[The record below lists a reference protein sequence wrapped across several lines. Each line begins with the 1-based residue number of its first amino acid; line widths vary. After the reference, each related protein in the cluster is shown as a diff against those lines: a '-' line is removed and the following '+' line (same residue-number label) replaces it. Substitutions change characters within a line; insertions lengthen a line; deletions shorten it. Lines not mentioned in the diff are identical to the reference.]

1 MPGRQAHGRPLLAN
15 PNKKRKSGSS
25 GGKAKGNGSAS
36 GSGGAPLSS
45 RTSGGAPR
53 TRQGGRVDVM
63 ALAEKQITEGRV
75 KGVRTRDLQIERD
88 TKRRRGDDDDDEDED
103 EDDDD
108 DDQGGAS
115 KRRRPNNDSGDDSA
129 NEIHSDSEGNEWREG
144 VGADD
149 DDSEID
155 SDEAFGDSDD
165 EMFDAFSFRGSTNK
179 QKKPKKAKKAKKSS
193 DEFDG
198 FDNPSD
204 YSDEDVG
211 DDGGELGDD
220 AIDLAAALDIVS
232 SDEEEAGESS
242 AKARKSKKSK
252 KSKSKKQAD
261 SDSDMSDASATS
273 PYSGSDDDSDDASS
287 GSDDQSISGSESDD
301 EESDD
306 DSDGEDED
314 EGVFGTSDALK
325 SIASAYAGDD
335 SNEEDSDADMASS
348 SANPYKFNA
357 SIGALSTKDR
367 NLKKSLKATA
377 TSSSDKTLNVPLL
390 PMQQDQKL
398 RVAAAGKAHETLDRW
413 TDTVKHNRRAEH
425 LNFEVA
431 GSLAS
436 TGLDTTTLTPI
447 NTQAAAQTDLER
459 TILTIMEESGLG
471 ARAQEDA
478 RHQEKLR
485 KQQELADNPPVLS
498 PDELKALIGQKRRE
512 RELKS
517 QEVARAKRIKKIKS
531 KAYRRVHRRERQ
543 RAEQMLADSDAER
556 DSDGN
561 VDPEAEREAQH
572 RQRALERMGSRHRD
586 SKWAKKAKGTNRAA
600 WDDDFR
606 AGLVDMARQDEE
618 LRRRVDGAGVGG
630 KEVTKDEDEDEDD
643 DDSYGEESDDDKF
656 RERTKKKLEALSSKG
671 EEEPKGLMG
680 IAFMR
685 KAEEARKKAND
696 DAVAEIMRDLNRG
709 SDDEDGDLVLF
720 EDEKK
725 AAEEDAVVGRRTYGP
740 VAGAPQ
746 TQLRTKKSKT
756 SAATED
762 KEPAV
767 ASAPAV
773 PSSGFSETSSRVTL
787 PAKVS
792 APGDAGSWTVVPSKN
807 GSKRKENKSS
817 KLTTVSNSDSLAGVT
832 SDGRLVIEAVVSDVL
847 EQNAV
852 AKERVALAKSAPAPA
867 ATTQNGNNSDT
878 SSSGSDSED
887 DAGPRTSGGASVSRV
902 DKNGHVVQF
911 RGQNE
916 KLLLKALGEDHAAAE
931 FAAEKSRQAA
941 EEAEAWEE
949 ERNLGKKKNEFM
961 SGWGSWTGD
970 GLSKRTIKSQEQ
982 KKAKMLGGKDGKGDK
997 KAVEKKISSRKDAK
1011 LERVI
1016 ISERRVRKT
1025 EKYLASMLPH
1035 EFETRSQYE
1044 RSLRLP
1050 VGPEWSTTF
1059 AFQDATKPR
1068 VLKKQG
1074 VVLPMSKPAL

>member
-75 KGVRTRDLQIERD
+75 KGVRTRDLHVERD
-88 TKRRRGDDDDDEDED
+88 TKRRRGDDDGDDDEEEEEED
-103 EDDDD
+103 E
-108 DDQGGAS
+108 DQGGAS
-115 KRRRPNNDSGDDSA
+115 KRRRPNNDSDDDSA

-149 DDSEID
+149 DGSEID

-165 EMFDAFSFRGSTNK
+165 EMFDAFTFRGSKGN

-198 FDNPSD
+198 FDDPSD

-242 AKARKSKKSK
+242 AKAGKPKKSK

-273 PYSGSDDDSDDASS
+273 PYSGSDDASS

-301 EESDD
+301 EESDED
-306 DSDGEDED
+306 DEDGDDGD
-314 EGVFGTSDALK
+314 EGVFSTSDALK

-348 SANPYKFNA
+348 SANPYKFSA

-367 NLKKSLKATA
+367 SLKKSLKVTA

-390 PMQQDQKL
+390 PMQQDEKL

-425 LNFEVA
+425 LSFDVV

-561 VDPEAEREAQH
+561 VDSEAEREAQH

-606 AGLVDMARQDEE
+606 AGLVEMARHDEE
-618 LRRRVDGAGVGG
+618 LRRRFYGAGVGG
-630 KEVTKDEDEDEDD
+630 KEISKDEDEDDEDD

-656 RERTKKKLEALSSKG
+656 RERTKKKLEALSSKGG

-720 EDEKK
+720 ADEKK

-746 TQLRTKKSKT
+746 TQLRAKKPKT
-756 SAATED
+756 SAATTED
-762 KEPAV
+762 KEPA
-767 ASAPAV
+767 APAV
-773 PSSGFSETSSRVTL
+773 PSSGFSETASRVAL
-787 PAKVS
+787 PTKVS

-832 SDGRLVIEAVVSDVL
+832 SDGRLVIEAVVSDIL

-852 AKERVALAKSAPAPA
+852 AQERVALAKSAPAPA
-867 ATTQNGNNSDT
+867 AAAQNGNDSDT

-902 DKNGHVVQF
+902 DRNGQVVQF

-997 KAVEKKISSRKDAK
+997 KAVEKKIASRKDAK

-1074 VVLPMSKPAL
+1074 VVLPMAKPAL

>member
-15 PNKKRKSGSS
+15 PNKKRKSG
-25 GGKAKGNGSAS
+25 GGAKKSNGGGSAS
-36 GSGGAPLSS
+36 GSGGAPLSL
-45 RTSGGAPR
+45 RTAGGAPK

-63 ALAEKQITEGRV
+63 ALAEKQITERRM
-75 KGVRTRDLQIERD
+75 KGVRTRDLQIDRD
-88 TKRRRGDDDDDEDED
+88 SKRRRGDDDEEEDEEDDEDD
-103 EDDDD
+103 EEQ
-108 DDQGGAS
+108 QGGAS
-115 KRRRPNNDSGDDSA
+115 KRRRPNNDGDSSD
-129 NEIHSDSEGNEWREG
+129 EIHSDSDGNEWREG

-165 EMFDAFSFRGSTNK
+165 EMFDAFSFRGSTAN
-179 QKKPKKAKKAKKSS
+179 QQKPKKAKKQRKAA

-211 DDGGELGDD
+211 DDGEELGDD

-232 SDEEEAGESS
+232 SDEDEAGEAS
-242 AKARKSKKSK
+242 AKARKSKKTK

-261 SDSDMSDASATS
+261 SDDDMSDASATS
-273 PYSGSDDDSDDASS
+273 PQSGSGSDDSDDAS
-287 GSDDQSISGSESDD
+287 DESISGSESDD
-301 EESDD
+301 EDSDEESD
-306 DSDGEDED
+306 EDEDDDD
-314 EGVFGTSDALK
+314 EGVFAKSDALK

-335 SNEEDSDADMASS
+335 SDEEDSDADMAHS

-357 SIGALSTKDR
+357 SLGALTTKDR

-390 PMQQDQKL
+390 PMQQDEKE

-425 LNFEVA
+425 LTFDVA

-436 TGLDTTTLTPI
+436 TGLDTTTLTNI
-447 NTQAAAQTDLER
+447 NSQKNAQTDLER
-459 TILTIMEESGLG
+459 TILSIMEESGLG
-471 ARAQEDA
+471 AREQEDA

-543 RAEQMLADSDAER
+543 RAEQMLADSDAEH

-561 VDPEAEREAQH
+561 ADSDAEREAQH
-572 RQRALERMGSRHRD
+572 RQRAMERMGSRHRD
-586 SKWAKKAKGTNRAA
+586 SKWAKKGKGTNRAA
-600 WDDDFR
+600 WDEDYR

-630 KEVTKDEDEDEDD
+630 KEVGKGGDDDEDDD

-656 RERTKKKLEALSSKG
+656 RERTKQKLEALSSKG
-671 EEEPKGLMG
+671 EEPKGLMG

-685 KAEEARKKAND
+685 KAEDARKKEND

-709 SDDEDGDLVLF
+709 SDDEDGDQVLF
-720 EDEKK
+720 ADENN
-725 AAEEDAVVGRRTYGP
+725 ADEDAVVGRRTYGP
-740 VAGAPQ
+740 VAGAGATAAQ
-746 TQLRTKKSKT
+746 VQQRAKKSKA
-756 SAATED
+756 SAED
-762 KEPAV
+762 KTPAPV
-767 ASAPAV
+767 APAA
-773 PSSGFSETSSRVTL
+773 PAAQSSGFAESTPRVPT
-787 PAKVS
+787 KVS

-807 GSKRKENKSS
+807 ASKKKEPKSS
-817 KLTTVSNSDSLAGVT
+817 KLTTVANSDSLAGVT
-832 SDGRLVIEAVVSDVL
+832 TDGRLVLEAVVDDVL

-852 AKERVALAKSAPAPA
+852 ARERAALAKSAPAPA
-867 ATTQNGNNSDT
+867 QNGFASDT

-887 DAGPRTSGGASVSRV
+887 DAGPRTGGGASVGRV
-902 DKNGHVVQF
+902 DKNGNVVQF

-931 FAAEKSRQAA
+931 FAAEKVRQAA

-949 ERNLGKKKNEFM
+949 ERSLGKKKKNEFM

-970 GLSKRTIKSQEQ
+970 GLSKRTIKAQEE
-982 KKAKMLGGKDGKGDK
+982 KKAKMMDVKGEKKALDK
-997 KAVEKKISSRKDAK
+997 KIAGRKDAK

-1025 EKYLASMLPH
+1025 EKYLASTLPH